1 MSGTDEIKIGQIDER
16 FLRYIEINEEKKRIE
31 SYKCPV
37 PGCDYS
43 TRLGPG
49 AVRMHTIIVQGKSSM
64 KDESGEYRWMQTG
77 GNSGNPEG
85 WDHQAHIDYFKEN
98 KVLTVSDVVELA
110 RTDTRPYSE
119 RDII

>member
-1 MSGTDEIKIGQIDER
+1 MSRTDEIRIGDIDER
-16 FLRYIEINEEKKRIE
+16 FLRYIMINEEKQRIE

-49 AVRMHTIIVQGKSSM
+49 AVRMHTILVQSKSEM
-64 KDESGEYRWMQTG
+64 EDESGEYRWMHKG
-77 GNSGNPEG
+77 RHSGNPEG
-85 WDHQAHIDYFKEN
+85 WDIQAHIDYFKEN
-98 KVLTVSDVVELA
+98 NVLTVKDVRELG

-119 RDII
+119 RDIT